1 VVGIFHGH
9 YHASGAYR
17 WRGFD
22 VYNVGSPKYY
32 HHSFAVVELRRD
44 VMKVASYNYE
54 LKQWIWWH
62 KKPLAAAGRGDEVIG
77 VAQGLDER
85 HRPALALGEPEA
97 PR

>member
-1 VVGIFHGH
+1 
-9 YHASGAYR
+9 
-17 WRGFD
+17 
-22 VYNVGSPKYY
+22 
-32 HHSFAVVELRRD
+32 
-44 VMKVASYNYE
+44 MKVASYNYE